1 MESSKNED
9 ENAVNVSN
17 VVDERELVDEILA
30 RRRLTTL
37 ERERLCISLQPGGG
51 RLSREPLSTN
61 RRKLLEKLVKNI
73 VNRRARRGAARNSG
87 KVYECASLTTCKRER
102 WTGEIAA
109 RRVPKRRDASAALP
123 AGLFIR
129 PARRDDVQRQCY
141 ASLARKELAK
151 SLWRC
156 RGCGRVVTARA
167 DG

>member
-37 ERERLCISLQPGGG
+37 ESGRLCISLQPGGG

-73 VNRRARRGAARNSG
+73 VNRRGAARRGAELG
-87 KVYECASLTTCKRER
+87 KS
-102 WTGEIAA
+102 
-109 RRVPKRRDASAALP
+109 
-123 AGLFIR
+123 IR
-129 PARRDDVQRQCY
+129 MC
-141 ASLARKELAK
+141 
-151 SLWRC
+151 
-156 RGCGRVVTARA
+156 VVNNV
-167 DG
+167 

>member
-37 ERERLCISLQPGGG
+37 ERLCISLQPGGG

-73 VNRRARRGAARNSG
+73 VNRRGAARRGAELG
-87 KVYECASLTTCKRER
+87 KS
-102 WTGEIAA
+102 
-109 RRVPKRRDASAALP
+109 
-123 AGLFIR
+123 IR
-129 PARRDDVQRQCY
+129 MC
-141 ASLARKELAK
+141 
-151 SLWRC
+151 
-156 RGCGRVVTARA
+156 VVNNV
-167 DG
+167 

>member
-30 RRRLTTL
+30 RRRSTTP

-73 VNRRARRGAARNSG
+73 VNRRGAARRGAELG
-87 KVYECASLTTCKRER
+87 KS
-102 WTGEIAA
+102 
-109 RRVPKRRDASAALP
+109 
-123 AGLFIR
+123 IR
-129 PARRDDVQRQCY
+129 MC
-141 ASLARKELAK
+141 
-151 SLWRC
+151 
-156 RGCGRVVTARA
+156 VVNNV
-167 DG
+167 